1 MIWQIY
7 KVFFTYHFT
16 RSLSFVAAA
25 KFSLFTFHFSLKIAN
40 FANSF
45 AKLQCTRQFKE
56 KQAFLLHCSRFFVTL
71 ASPKLL
77 HLGKA
82 QINLAFH
89 STFRNFANKN
99 KTFYNTTM
107 LQIRCKNN
115 NMTKSFPEGTS
126 LLDVYQEFADDIK
139 LPYPV
144 VSAKVNNASQGL
156 KFRLYQNRDVEF
168 LDAREGSGHR
178 VYVRSLCFV
187 LYKATQDLFPGSKLF
202 IEHTISRGYY
212 CNFKKKGYEPM
223 VEGDVEKI
231 RERMQEIINLDM
243 PFRRNEATTEEALR
257 VFAERGL
264 TDKVKL
270 LESSGQIYSDYYMLG
285 DTADY
290 YYGPLV
296 PSAGY
301 LTVWGLETYHDGM
314 LLRVPDWN
322 NPTQLAE
329 KVDMPKTYEMFAEKT
344 KWDIIMRLSNAG
356 DVNKAI
362 LKGHA
367 SELIQVS
374 EALQEK
380 KIVQIA
386 EEIDR
391 RFHDEENP
399 VRMVLITGPSSSGKT
414 TFCKRLSV
422 QLLACG
428 LRPLSFSTDDYF
440 VNRLDTPKL
449 PNGDYDFDNIE
460 TVEYHLLEDHLL
472 RLMKGERVE
481 IPEYNFVTGKREW
494 NGKKLKLAGDTVL
507 IIEGIHALNPL
518 LTKKIPDSLKYKI
531 YISALTSISL
541 DDHNWIPVRDNRLLR
556 RIIRDYNKG
565 AYTAQQT
572 IAQWKNVCEAEDQWI
587 FPFQETADAMFNSAL
602 NIEFAVLRT
611 HAEIILASVPKNCD
625 EYAEAHRLL
634 KFLRYFIPISDK
646 EIPPTSIMRE
656 FVGGS
661 SFKYPR

>member
-1 MIWQIY
+1 
-7 KVFFTYHFT
+7 
-16 RSLSFVAAA
+16 
-25 KFSLFTFHFSLKIAN
+25 
-40 FANSF
+40 
-45 AKLQCTRQFKE
+45 
-56 KQAFLLHCSRFFVTL
+56 
-71 ASPKLL
+71 
-77 HLGKA
+77 
-82 QINLAFH
+82 
-89 STFRNFANKN
+89 
-99 KTFYNTTM
+99 M
-107 LQIRCKNN
+107 LQIRCKNIN
-115 NMTKSFPEGTS
+115 VTKSFPEGAS

-144 VSAKVNNASQGL
+144 VSAKVNNTSQGL
-156 KFRLYQNRDVEF
+156 KFRLFQNRDVEF

-178 VYVRSLCFV
+178 VYVRSLCFL
-187 LYKATQDLFPGSKLF
+187 LYKATQDVFPGSKLF

-212 CNFKKKGYEPM
+212 CNFKKKNNEILA
-223 VEGDVEKI
+223 EGDVEQL
-231 RERMQEIINLDM
+231 RERMLEIVNLDM
-243 PFRRNEATTEEALR
+243 PFRRTEATNEEAIR
-257 VFAERGL
+257 VFAERGFA
-264 TDKVKL
+264 DKVKL
-270 LESSGQIYSDYYMLG
+270 LETSGQIYSDYYTLG

-301 LTVWGLETYHDGM
+301 LKVFGLEPYQDGM

-322 NPTQLAE
+322 NPNILAE
-329 KVDMPKTYEMFAEKT
+329 KADMPKTYEMFREKT
-344 KWDIIMRLSNAG
+344 RWDIIMRLSNAG

-386 EEIDR
+386 EDIEH
-391 RFHDEENP
+391 RFHAEENP
-399 VRMVLITGPSSSGKT
+399 VRLVLITGPSSSGKT
-414 TFCKRLSV
+414 TFCKRLSI

-440 VNRLDTPKL
+440 VNRVDTPKL

-460 TVEYHLLEDHLL
+460 AVDYHLLEEHLTS
-472 RLMKGERVE
+472 LMKGERVE
-481 IPEYNFVTGKREW
+481 IPEYNFSTGKREW

-518 LTKKIPDSLKYKI
+518 LTQKIEDSLKYKI

-565 AYTAQQT
+565 AFTAQET
-572 IAQWKNVCEAEDQWI
+572 IAQWKNVCEAEDKWI
-587 FPFQETADAMFNSAL
+587 FPYQETADAMFNSAL

-611 HAEIILASVPKNCD
+611 HAEIILSSVPKNCK
-625 EYAEAHRLL
+625 EYSEAHRLL
-634 KFLRYFIPISDK
+634 KFIHYFLPVSDK

-656 FVGGS
+656 FLGGS
-661 SFKYPR
+661 SFKY

>member
-1 MIWQIY
+1 
-7 KVFFTYHFT
+7 
-16 RSLSFVAAA
+16 
-25 KFSLFTFHFSLKIAN
+25 
-40 FANSF
+40 
-45 AKLQCTRQFKE
+45 
-56 KQAFLLHCSRFFVTL
+56 
-71 ASPKLL
+71 
-77 HLGKA
+77 
-82 QINLAFH
+82 
-89 STFRNFANKN
+89 
-99 KTFYNTTM
+99 M

-115 NMTKSFPEGTS
+115 NVTKSFPEGTS
-126 LLDVYQEFADDIK
+126 LLDVYQEFADEIH

-144 VSAKVNNASQGL
+144 VSAKVNNTSQGL

-178 VYVRSLCFV
+178 VYVRSLCFL
-187 LYKATQDLFPGSKLF
+187 LYKATQDVFPGSKLF
-202 IEHTISRGYY
+202 IEHSLSRGYY
-212 CNFKKKGYEPM
+212 CNFKKGTRSQVTDE
-223 VEGDVEKI
+223 DVAQIKT
-231 RERMQEIINLDM
+231 RMQEIVDLDM
-243 PFRRNEATTEEALR
+243 PFRRTEATTEEAIR
-257 VFAERGL
+257 VFTERGFS
-264 TDKVKL
+264 DKVKL
-270 LESSGQIYSDYYMLG
+270 LETSGQIYSDYYMLG
-285 DTADY
+285 DTVDY

-301 LTVWGLETYHDGM
+301 LKVWDLERFEDGL

-322 NPTQLAE
+322 NPSQVAE
-329 KVDMPKTYEMFAEKT
+329 KVAQPKTFGMFAEKT
-344 KWDIIMRLSNAG
+344 RWDIIMRLSNAG

-362 LKGHA
+362 MRGYA

-391 RFHDEENP
+391 RFHQKENP
-399 VRMVLITGPSSSGKT
+399 VRIVLITGPSSSGKT

-428 LRPLSFSTDDYF
+428 LRPVSFSTDDYF

-460 TVEYHLLEDHLL
+460 TVDYHLMEDHLM
-472 RLMKGERVE
+472 RLMAGERVE
-481 IPEYNFVTGKREW
+481 IPEYNFVTGKREY
-494 NGKKLKLAGDTVL
+494 NGKKLKLNSDTVL

-518 LTKKIPDSLKYKI
+518 LTQKIDDSLKYKI

-611 HAEIILASVPKNCD
+611 HAELILTSVPKNCE

-634 KFLRYFIPISDK
+634 KFLRFFLPVSDK

-661 SFKYPR
+661 SFKY

>member
-1 MIWQIY
+1 
-7 KVFFTYHFT
+7 
-16 RSLSFVAAA
+16 
-25 KFSLFTFHFSLKIAN
+25 
-40 FANSF
+40 
-45 AKLQCTRQFKE
+45 
-56 KQAFLLHCSRFFVTL
+56 
-71 ASPKLL
+71 
-77 HLGKA
+77 
-82 QINLAFH
+82 
-89 STFRNFANKN
+89 
-99 KTFYNTTM
+99 M
-107 LQIRCKNN
+107 LQIRCKNIN
-115 NMTKSFPEGTS
+115 VTKSFPEGVS
-126 LLDVYQEFADDIK
+126 LLDVYQGFADEIQ

-168 LDAREGSGHR
+168 LDARAGSGHR

-187 LYKATQDLFPGSKLF
+187 LYKACCDLFPGCKLF
-202 IEHTISRGYY
+202 IEHPLSRGYY
-212 CNFKKKGYEPM
+212 CNFKKKSGDGLAD
-223 VEGDVEKI
+223 GDVERI
-231 RERMQEIINLDM
+231 RQRIQEIVNLDM
-243 PFRRNEATTEEALR
+243 PFRRFEATIEEAVR
-257 VFAERGL
+257 VFSERGFS
-264 TDKVKL
+264 DKVKL
-270 LESSGQIYSDYYMLG
+270 LETSGQIYTDYYMLG
-285 DTADY
+285 DTVDY

-301 LTVWGLETYHDGM
+301 LKVWDLEPYSEGL

-322 NPTQLAE
+322 NPLKVAE
-329 KVDMPKTYEMFAEKT
+329 KVDMPKTFGMFAEKVR
-344 KWDIIMRLSNAG
+344 WDIIMRLSNAG
-356 DVNKAI
+356 DVNKAV

-380 KIVQIA
+380 KIVKIA
-386 EEIDR
+386 EEIAR
-391 RFHDEENP
+391 RVESPES
-399 VRMVLITGPSSSGKT
+399 RLKLVLITGPSSSGKT
-414 TFCKRLSV
+414 TFCKRLSI

-440 VNRLDTPKL
+440 VNRVDTPKL
-449 PNGDYDFDNIE
+449 PNGDYDFDNIK
-460 TVEYHLLEDHLL
+460 TVDLDLLEDHLV
-472 RLMKGERVE
+472 RLMRGERVE

-494 NGKKLKLAGDTVL
+494 NGKRLKLGSDNVL

-518 LTKKIPDSLKYKI
+518 LTKNIPDQSKFKI

-541 DDHNWIPVRDNRLLR
+541 DDHNWIPTRDNRLLR

-565 AYTAQQT
+565 AFTARET

-587 FPFQETADAMFNSAL
+587 FPFQESADVMFNSAL

-611 HAEIILASVPKNCD
+611 HAEVILASVPKNCP

-634 KFLRYFIPISDK
+634 KFIHYFIPVSDK

-661 SFKYPR
+661 SFKY

>member
-1 MIWQIY
+1 
-7 KVFFTYHFT
+7 
-16 RSLSFVAAA
+16 
-25 KFSLFTFHFSLKIAN
+25 
-40 FANSF
+40 
-45 AKLQCTRQFKE
+45 
-56 KQAFLLHCSRFFVTL
+56 
-71 ASPKLL
+71 
-77 HLGKA
+77 
-82 QINLAFH
+82 
-89 STFRNFANKN
+89 
-99 KTFYNTTM
+99 M
-107 LQIRCKNN
+107 LQIRCKNIN
-115 NMTKSFPEGTS
+115 VTKSFPEGTS
-126 LLDVYQEFADDIK
+126 LLDVYQEFQDEIK

-144 VSAKVNNASQGL
+144 VSAKVNNTSQGL

-178 VYVRSLCFV
+178 VYVRSLCFL

-212 CNFKKKGYEPM
+212 CNFKKKNNESLAD
-223 VEGDVEKI
+223 GDVERI
-231 RERMQEIINLDM
+231 SERMWEIVNLDM
-243 PFRRNEATTEEALR
+243 PFRRTEATNEEAIR
-257 VFAERGL
+257 VFAERGFS
-264 TDKVKL
+264 DKVKL
-270 LESSGQIYSDYYMLG
+270 LETSGQIYSDYYTLG

-301 LTVWGLETYHDGM
+301 LKVFGLEPYHDGM

-322 NPTQLAE
+322 DPTRLAE
-329 KVDMPKTYEMFAEKT
+329 KVDMPKTYGMFAEKT

-386 EEIDR
+386 EDIER
-391 RFHDEENP
+391 RFHAEENP
-399 VRMVLITGPSSSGKT
+399 IRIVLITGPSSSGKT
-414 TFCKRLSV
+414 TFCKRLSI

-428 LRPLSFSTDDYF
+428 LRPMSFSTDDYF
-440 VNRLDTPKL
+440 VNRVDTPKL

-460 TVEYHLLEDHLL
+460 AVDYHLLEDHLT

-481 IPEYNFVTGKREW
+481 IPEYNFSTGKREW
-494 NGKKLKLAGDTVL
+494 NGKKLKLAGDTLL

-518 LTKKIPDSLKYKI
+518 LTQQIEDSLKYKI
-531 YISALTSISL
+531 YISALTSVSL
-541 DDHNWIPVRDNRLLR
+541 DDHNWIPTRDNRLLR

-565 AYTAQQT
+565 AFTAQET
-572 IAQWKNVCEAEDQWI
+572 IAQWNNVCEAEDKWI
-587 FPFQETADAMFNSAL
+587 FPYQETADAMFNSAL

-611 HAEIILASVPKNCD
+611 HAEIILSSVPKNCR
-625 EYAEAHRLL
+625 EYSEAHRLL
-634 KFLRYFIPISDK
+634 KFIHYFLPVSDK
-646 EIPPTSIMRE
+646 EIPLTSIMRE
-656 FVGGS
+656 FLGGS
-661 SFKYPR
+661 SFKY

>member
-1 MIWQIY
+1 
-7 KVFFTYHFT
+7 
-16 RSLSFVAAA
+16 
-25 KFSLFTFHFSLKIAN
+25 
-40 FANSF
+40 
-45 AKLQCTRQFKE
+45 
-56 KQAFLLHCSRFFVTL
+56 
-71 ASPKLL
+71 
-77 HLGKA
+77 
-82 QINLAFH
+82 
-89 STFRNFANKN
+89 
-99 KTFYNTTM
+99 M

-115 NMTKSFPEGTS
+115 GITKSFPEGTS
-126 LLDVYQEFADDIK
+126 LLDVYQEFADELQ

-187 LYKATQDLFPGSKLF
+187 LYKATQDLFAGSKLF
-202 IEHTISRGYY
+202 IEHSLSRGYY
-212 CNFKKKGYEPM
+212 CNFKKRSNEALTDD
-223 VEGDVEKI
+223 DVERLKK
-231 RERMQEIINLDM
+231 RMQEIIALDM
-243 PFRRNEATTEEALR
+243 PFRRTEATTEEAIR
-257 VFAERGL
+257 VFAERGFS
-264 TDKVKL
+264 DKVKL
-270 LESSGQIYSDYYMLG
+270 TETSGQIYTDYYTLG
-285 DTADY
+285 DTVDY

-301 LTVWGLETYHDGM
+301 LKVWGLERYSDGL

-322 NPTQLAE
+322 NPLRLAE
-329 KVDMPKTYEMFAEKT
+329 KVDQPKTFEMFAEKVR
-344 KWDIIMRLSNAG
+344 WDIIMRLSNAG
-356 DVNKAI
+356 DVNKAV

-380 KIVQIA
+380 KIVKIA

-391 RFHDEENP
+391 RYHAEENP
-399 VRMVLITGPSSSGKT
+399 IRLILITGPSSSGKT
-414 TFCKRLSV
+414 TFCKRLSI

-440 VNRLDTPKL
+440 VNRVDTPKL

-460 TVEYHLLEDHLL
+460 TVDYHLLEDHLS

-481 IPEYNFVTGKREW
+481 VPEYNFTTGKREW
-494 NGKKLKLAGDTVL
+494 NGKKLRLAGDTVL

-518 LTKKIPDSLKYKI
+518 LTRNIADSAKFKI

-541 DDHNWIPVRDNRLLR
+541 DDHNWIPTRDNRLLR

-572 IAQWKNVCEAEDQWI
+572 IAQWKNVCEAEDKWI
-587 FPFQETADAMFNSAL
+587 FPYQETADVMFNSAL

-611 HAEIILASVPKNCD
+611 HAEIILATVPKNCP
-625 EYAEAHRLL
+625 EYSEAHRLL
-634 KFLRYFIPISDK
+634 KFIHYFIPVSDK

-661 SFKYPR
+661 SFKY

>member
-1 MIWQIY
+1 
-7 KVFFTYHFT
+7 
-16 RSLSFVAAA
+16 
-25 KFSLFTFHFSLKIAN
+25 
-40 FANSF
+40 
-45 AKLQCTRQFKE
+45 
-56 KQAFLLHCSRFFVTL
+56 
-71 ASPKLL
+71 
-77 HLGKA
+77 
-82 QINLAFH
+82 
-89 STFRNFANKN
+89 
-99 KTFYNTTM
+99 M
-107 LQIRCKNN
+107 LQIRCKNIN
-115 NMTKSFPEGTS
+115 VTKSFPEGTS
-126 LLDVYQEFADDIK
+126 LLDVYQEFADEIK
-139 LPYPV
+139 LPYPI
-144 VSAKVNNASQGL
+144 VSAKVNNASEGL

-212 CNFKKKGYEPM
+212 CNFKKRSALPTSPQGGGTVSEA
-223 VEGDVEKI
+223 DVEQI
-231 RERMQEIINLDM
+231 RQRMQEIINLDM
-243 PFRRNEATTEEALR
+243 PFRRTEATTEEAIR
-257 VFAERGL
+257 VFAERGF

-270 LESSGQIYSDYYMLG
+270 LETSGQIYSDYYMLG

-301 LTVWGLETYHDGM
+301 LTVWGLEPFHDGM

-322 NPTQLAE
+322 DPTRLAE
-329 KVDMPKTYEMFAEKT
+329 KVDMPKTFGMFAEKT
-344 KWDIIMRLSNAG
+344 RWDIIMRLSNAG

-380 KIVQIA
+380 KIVKIA
-386 EEIDR
+386 EEIATR
-391 RFHDEENP
+391 AP
-399 VRMVLITGPSSSGKT
+399 KLVLITGPSSSGKT

-428 LRPLSFSTDDYF
+428 LRPMSISTDDYF
-440 VNRLDTPKL
+440 VNRVDTPKL

-472 RLMKGERVE
+472 RLMNGERVE
-481 IPEYNFVTGKREW
+481 VPEYNFITGKREW
-494 NGKKLKLAGDTVL
+494 NGKKLRLQSDSVL
-507 IIEGIHALNPL
+507 IVEGIHALNPL
-518 LTKKIPDSLKYKI
+518 LTSKIPDELKYKI

-541 DDHNWIPVRDNRLLR
+541 DDHNWIPPRDNRLLR

-565 AYTAQQT
+565 AFTARET
-572 IAQWKNVCEAEDQWI
+572 IGQWKNVCEAEDHWI
-587 FPFQETADAMFNSAL
+587 FPYQETADVMFNSAL

-611 HAEIILASVPKNCD
+611 HAEIILTSVPKNCP
-625 EYAEAHRLL
+625 EYAEARRLL
-634 KFLRYFIPISDK
+634 KFIHYFIPVSDK

-661 SFKYPR
+661 SFKY

>member
-1 MIWQIY
+1 
-7 KVFFTYHFT
+7 
-16 RSLSFVAAA
+16 
-25 KFSLFTFHFSLKIAN
+25 
-40 FANSF
+40 
-45 AKLQCTRQFKE
+45 
-56 KQAFLLHCSRFFVTL
+56 
-71 ASPKLL
+71 
-77 HLGKA
+77 
-82 QINLAFH
+82 
-89 STFRNFANKN
+89 
-99 KTFYNTTM
+99 M

-115 NMTKSFPEGTS
+115 NVTKSFPEGCS
-126 LLDVYQEFADDIK
+126 LLDVYQEFADEIQ

-178 VYVRSLCFV
+178 VYVRSLSFV

-202 IEHTISRGYY
+202 IEHSLCRGYY
-212 CNFKKKGYEPM
+212 CNFKKRNNESLTDD
-223 VEGDVEKI
+223 DVERICK
-231 RERMQEIINLDM
+231 RMQEIIDLDM
-243 PFRRNEATTEEALR
+243 PFRRTESTTEEAIR
-257 VFAERGL
+257 VFTDRGFS
-264 TDKVKL
+264 DKVKL
-270 LESSGQIYSDYYMLG
+270 LETSGQIYSDYYTLG
-285 DTADY
+285 DTVDY

-301 LTVWGLETYHDGM
+301 LKVWGLERYEEGL

-322 NPTQLAE
+322 TPLKLAE
-329 KVDMPKTYEMFAEKT
+329 KVAQPKTFEMFAEKT
-344 KWDIIMRLSNAG
+344 HWDIIMRLSNAG

-362 LKGHA
+362 MRGHA

-391 RFHDEENP
+391 RFRREQDP
-399 VRMVLITGPSSSGKT
+399 VRLVLITGPSSSGKT

-428 LRPLSFSTDDYF
+428 LRPISFSTDDYF
-440 VNRLDTPKL
+440 VNRMDTPKL

-460 TVEYHLLEDHLL
+460 TVDYHLLEDHLT

-481 IPEYNFVTGKREW
+481 VPEYNFVTGKREF

-518 LTKKIPDSLKYKI
+518 LTKKIPDAVKYKI

-541 DDHNWIPVRDNRLLR
+541 DDHNWIPTRDNRLLR

-565 AYTAQQT
+565 AFTAQQT
-572 IAQWKNVCEAEDQWI
+572 IAQWKNVLQAEDQWI
-587 FPFQETADAMFNSAL
+587 FPYQETADVMFNSAL

-611 HAEIILASVPKNCD
+611 HAELILTSVPKNCP
-625 EYAEAHRLL
+625 EYSEAHRLL
-634 KFLRYFIPISDK
+634 KFIRFFIPVSDK

-661 SFKYPR
+661 SFKY

>member
-1 MIWQIY
+1 
-7 KVFFTYHFT
+7 
-16 RSLSFVAAA
+16 
-25 KFSLFTFHFSLKIAN
+25 
-40 FANSF
+40 
-45 AKLQCTRQFKE
+45 
-56 KQAFLLHCSRFFVTL
+56 
-71 ASPKLL
+71 
-77 HLGKA
+77 
-82 QINLAFH
+82 
-89 STFRNFANKN
+89 
-99 KTFYNTTM
+99 M

-115 NMTKSFPEGTS
+115 NVTKSFPEGTS
-126 LLDVYQEFADDIK
+126 LLDIYQEFADDIK

-156 KFRLYQNRDVEF
+156 KFRVFQNRDVEF
-168 LDAREGSGHR
+168 MDARQGSGHR
-178 VYVRSLCFV
+178 VYVRSLCFL
-187 LYKATQDLFPGSKLF
+187 LYKATQDTFPGSKLF

-212 CNFKKKGYEPM
+212 CNFKKKNNETLTDS
-223 VEGDVEKI
+223 DVTLI
-231 RERMQEIINLDM
+231 RERMQEIVNMDM
-243 PFRRNEATTEEALR
+243 PFRRTEATNEEAIR
-257 VFAERGL
+257 VFAERGFA
-264 TDKVKL
+264 DKVKL
-270 LESSGQIYSDYYMLG
+270 LETSGQIYSDYYTLG

-301 LTVWGLETYHDGM
+301 LKIFGLEPYHDGM

-322 NPTQLAE
+322 DPTRLAE

-344 KWDIIMRLSNAG
+344 RWDIIMRLSNAG

-386 EEIDR
+386 EDIER
-391 RFHDEENP
+391 RFHAEENP
-399 VRMVLITGPSSSGKT
+399 VRLVLITGPSSSGKT
-414 TFCKRLSV
+414 TFCKRLSI

-440 VNRLDTPKL
+440 VNRVDTPKL

-460 TVEYHLLEDHLL
+460 AVDYHLLEDHLT
-472 RLMKGERVE
+472 RLMKGEKVE
-481 IPEYNFVTGKREW
+481 VPEYNFSTGKREW

-518 LTKKIPDSLKYKI
+518 LTQQIENSLKYKI

-541 DDHNWIPVRDNRLLR
+541 DDHNWIPVHDNRLLR

-565 AYTAQQT
+565 AFTAQET
-572 IAQWKNVCEAEDQWI
+572 IAQWKNVCEAEDKWI
-587 FPFQETADAMFNSAL
+587 FPYQETADVMFNSAL

-611 HAEIILASVPKNCD
+611 HAEIILSSVPKNCP
-625 EYAEAHRLL
+625 EYSEAHRLL
-634 KFLRYFIPISDK
+634 KFIHYFLPVSDK

-656 FVGGS
+656 FLGGS
-661 SFKYPR
+661 SFKY

>member
-1 MIWQIY
+1 M
-7 KVFFTYHFT
+7 
-16 RSLSFVAAA
+16 
-25 KFSLFTFHFSLKIAN
+25 
-40 FANSF
+40 
-45 AKLQCTRQFKE
+45 
-56 KQAFLLHCSRFFVTL
+56 LH
-71 ASPKLL
+71 
-77 HLGKA
+77 
-82 QINLAFH
+82 
-89 STFRNFANKN
+89 
-99 KTFYNTTM
+99 
-107 LQIRCKNN
+107 IRCKNN
-115 NMTKSFPEGTS
+115 NVTKAFPEGCS
-126 LLDVYQEFADDIK
+126 LLDVYQEFADEIK

-144 VSAKVNNASQGL
+144 VSAKVNNASEGL

-178 VYVRSLCFV
+178 VYVRSLCFL
-187 LYKATQDLFPGSKLF
+187 LYKATQDIFPGSKLF

-212 CNFKKKGYEPM
+212 CNFKKKNS
-223 VEGDVEKI
+223 EGLADGDIEQI
-231 RERMQEIINLDM
+231 CERMKEIVNLDM
-243 PFRRNEATTEEALR
+243 PFRRTEATNEEAIR
-257 VFAERGL
+257 VFAERGFS
-264 TDKVKL
+264 DKVKL
-270 LESSGQIYSDYYMLG
+270 LETSGQIYSDYYMLG

-301 LTVWGLETYHDGM
+301 LKVFGLEPYHDGM

-322 NPTQLAE
+322 NPTVLAE
-329 KVDMPKTYEMFAEKT
+329 KVDMPKTYEMFREKT

-386 EEIDR
+386 EDIER
-391 RFHDEENP
+391 RFHAEENP
-399 VRMVLITGPSSSGKT
+399 IRLVLITGPSSSGKT
-414 TFCKRLSV
+414 TFCKRLSI

-428 LRPLSFSTDDYF
+428 LRPMSFSTDDYF
-440 VNRLDTPKL
+440 VNRVDTPKL

-460 TVEYHLLEDHLL
+460 TVDYALLEDHLS

-481 IPEYNFVTGKREW
+481 VPEYNFTTGKREW

-507 IIEGIHALNPL
+507 IIEGIHALNPK
-518 LTKKIPDSLKYKI
+518 LTQNIEDSLKYRI

-565 AYTAQQT
+565 AYTARET
-572 IAQWKNVCEAEDQWI
+572 IAQWKNVCEAEDKWI
-587 FPFQETADAMFNSAL
+587 FPYQETADAMFNSAL

-611 HAEIILASVPKNCD
+611 HAEIILSSVQRNCP

-634 KFLRYFIPISDK
+634 KFIHYFLPVSDK

-661 SFKYPR
+661 SFKY

>member
-1 MIWQIY
+1 
-7 KVFFTYHFT
+7 
-16 RSLSFVAAA
+16 
-25 KFSLFTFHFSLKIAN
+25 
-40 FANSF
+40 
-45 AKLQCTRQFKE
+45 
-56 KQAFLLHCSRFFVTL
+56 
-71 ASPKLL
+71 
-77 HLGKA
+77 
-82 QINLAFH
+82 
-89 STFRNFANKN
+89 
-99 KTFYNTTM
+99 M

-115 NMTKSFPEGTS
+115 NVTKSFPEGCS
-126 LLDVYQEFADDIK
+126 LLDVYQEFADEIK

-144 VSAKVNNASQGL
+144 VSAKVNNTAQGL

-178 VYVRSLCFV
+178 AYVRSLSFV
-187 LYKATQDLFPGSKLF
+187 LYKATQDVFAGSKLF
-202 IEHTISRGYY
+202 IEHSLCRGYY
-212 CNFKKKGYEPM
+212 CNFKKRSNEALTD
-223 VEGDVEKI
+223 EDVEKI
-231 RERMQEIINLDM
+231 KTRMQEIIDLDM
-243 PFRRNEATTEEALR
+243 PFRRTESTTEEAIR
-257 VFAERGL
+257 VFSERGFQ
-264 TDKVKL
+264 DKVKL
-270 LESSGQIYSDYYMLG
+270 LETSGQIYSDYYTLG
-285 DTADY
+285 DTVDF

-301 LTVWGLETYHDGM
+301 LKVWGLERYEDGL

-329 KVDMPKTYEMFAEKT
+329 KVAQPKTFEMFAEKT
-344 KWDIIMRLSNAG
+344 RWDIIMRLSNAG

-362 LKGHA
+362 KRGHA

-391 RFHDEENP
+391 RFHREQDP
-399 VRMVLITGPSSSGKT
+399 VRLVLITGPSSSGKT
-414 TFCKRLSV
+414 TFCKRLSI

-428 LRPLSFSTDDYF
+428 LRPVSFSTDDYF
-440 VNRLDTPKL
+440 VNRVDTPKL

-460 TVEYHLLEDHLL
+460 TVEYSLLEDHLL
-472 RLMKGERVE
+472 RLMEGERVE

-494 NGKKLKLAGDTVL
+494 NGKKLKLQNDTVL

-518 LTKKIPDSLKYKI
+518 LTQKIPDAMKYKI

-565 AYTAQQT
+565 AYTAQET
-572 IAQWKNVCEAEDQWI
+572 ISQWKNVCEAEDQWI
-587 FPFQETADAMFNSAL
+587 FPFQETADVMFNSAL

-611 HAEIILASVPKNCD
+611 HAEIILSSVPKNCA

-634 KFLRYFIPISDK
+634 KFIHYFLPVSDK

-661 SFKYPR
+661 SFKY

>member
-1 MIWQIY
+1 
-7 KVFFTYHFT
+7 
-16 RSLSFVAAA
+16 
-25 KFSLFTFHFSLKIAN
+25 
-40 FANSF
+40 
-45 AKLQCTRQFKE
+45 
-56 KQAFLLHCSRFFVTL
+56 
-71 ASPKLL
+71 
-77 HLGKA
+77 
-82 QINLAFH
+82 
-89 STFRNFANKN
+89 
-99 KTFYNTTM
+99 M

-115 NMTKSFPEGTS
+115 NVTKSFPEGTS

-178 VYVRSLCFV
+178 VYVRSLSFV
-187 LYKATQDLFPGSKLF
+187 LYKATQDIFPGSKLF
-202 IEHTISRGYY
+202 IEHSLCRGFY
-212 CNFKKKGYEPM
+212 CNFKKKDGGSLTDE
-223 VEGDVEKI
+223 DVDQIKQ
-231 RERMQEIINLDM
+231 RMQEIINLDM
-243 PFRRNEATTEEALR
+243 PFRRTEATNEEAIR
-257 VFAERGL
+257 VFAERGFS
-264 TDKVKL
+264 DKVKL
-270 LESSGQIYSDYYMLG
+270 LETSGHIYSDYYTLG
-285 DTADY
+285 DTVDY

-296 PSAGY
+296 PSTSY
-301 LTVWGLETYHDGM
+301 LKIWGLERYEQGL

-322 NPTQLAE
+322 NPNQLAE
-329 KVDMPKTYEMFAEKT
+329 KVAQPKTFEMFAEKT
-344 KWDIIMRLSNAG
+344 RWDIIMRLSNAG

-362 LKGHA
+362 MRGHA

-386 EEIDR
+386 EEIER
-391 RFHDEENP
+391 RFHREENP
-399 VRMVLITGPSSSGKT
+399 VKMVLITGPSSSGKT

-428 LRPLSFSTDDYF
+428 LRPVSFSTDDYF
-440 VNRLDTPKL
+440 VNRVDTPKL

-460 TVEYHLLEDHLL
+460 TVEYALLEDHLL
-472 RLMKGERVE
+472 RLMQGERVE

-494 NGKKLKLAGDTVL
+494 NGKKLKLSNDTVL

-565 AYTAQQT
+565 AFTAQET
-572 IAQWKNVCEAEDQWI
+572 IAQWKNVCEAEDKWI
-587 FPFQETADAMFNSAL
+587 FPFQESADVMFNSAL
-602 NIEFAVLRT
+602 NIEFAVLRI
-611 HAEIILASVPKNCD
+611 HAELILASVPKNCP
-625 EYAEAHRLL
+625 EYAEAHRLM
-634 KFLRYFIPISDK
+634 KFIHFFLPVSDK

-661 SFKYPR
+661 SFKY

>member
-1 MIWQIY
+1 
-7 KVFFTYHFT
+7 
-16 RSLSFVAAA
+16 
-25 KFSLFTFHFSLKIAN
+25 
-40 FANSF
+40 
-45 AKLQCTRQFKE
+45 
-56 KQAFLLHCSRFFVTL
+56 
-71 ASPKLL
+71 
-77 HLGKA
+77 
-82 QINLAFH
+82 
-89 STFRNFANKN
+89 
-99 KTFYNTTM
+99 M
-107 LQIRCKNN
+107 LQIRCKNTGV
-115 NMTKSFPEGTS
+115 TKSFQEGTS
-126 LLDVYQEFADDIK
+126 LLDVYQEFADEIK

-144 VSAKVNNASQGL
+144 VSAKVNNVSQGL

-187 LYKATQDLFPGSKLF
+187 LYKATQDVFPGSKLF
-202 IEHTISRGYY
+202 IEHSLCRGYY
-212 CNFKKKGYEPM
+212 CNFKKRTPEPLTD
-223 VEGDVEKI
+223 EDVRRI
-231 RERMQEIINLDM
+231 SQRMQEIIALDM
-243 PFRRNEATTEEALR
+243 PFRRTEATNEETVR
-257 VFAERGL
+257 VFTERGFA
-264 TDKVKL
+264 DKVKL
-270 LESSGQIYSDYYMLG
+270 LETSGQIYSHYYTLG
-285 DTADY
+285 DTVDY

-301 LTVWGLETYHDGM
+301 LTVWALERYEQGL
-314 LLRVPDWN
+314 LLRIPDWN
-322 NPTQLAE
+322 NPSQLAE
-329 KVDMPKTYEMFAEKT
+329 KVDQPKTFGMFAEKT
-344 KWDIIMRLSNAG
+344 RWDIIMRLSNAG

-362 LKGHA
+362 QRGYA

-386 EEIDR
+386 EDIFARCEKSNG
-391 RFHDEENP
+391 HNP
-399 VRMVLITGPSSSGKT
+399 IVLITGPSSSGKT
-414 TFCKRLSV
+414 TFCKRLSI

-440 VNRLDTPKL
+440 VNRVDTPKL

-460 TVEYHLLEDHLL
+460 TVEYSLLEDHLL
-472 RLMKGERVE
+472 RLIKGERVE
-481 IPEYNFVTGKREW
+481 IPEYNFVTGRREW
-494 NGKKLKLAGDTVL
+494 NGKRLKLASDTVL

-518 LTKKIPDSLKYKI
+518 LTQKIDDTMKYKI

-541 DDHNWIPVRDNRLLR
+541 DDHNWIPVSDNRLLR

-565 AYTAQQT
+565 AFTARQT
-572 IAQWKNVCEAEDQWI
+572 IAQWKNVCEAEDRWI

-611 HAEIILASVPKNCD
+611 HAEIILTSVPKNCP

-634 KFLRYFIPISDK
+634 KFIRFFLPVSDK

-661 SFKYPR
+661 SFKY